1 MHWMEFFPSSL
12 LYMDSSLFARDFV
25 SDVRRV
31 CIFGL
36 SMETLSPS
44 PQCMRTPVP
53 LWVDGL
59 DGLKSEQVSPGRI
72 SSI

>member
-1 MHWMEFFPSSL
+1 MSDSSSSP
-12 LYMDSSLFARDFV
+12 LYMDSSQLARDFV
-25 SDVRRV
+25 SDIRRV

-59 DGLKSEQVSPGRI
+59 TGLKGDQVLPERI